1 MVGSSAISMELLQE
15 FQLNSCH
22 VSLFTSICQIPDF
35 CLTPTNP
42 MQLPFFRWYN
52 PNKRCDV
59 RVGSSAISIEQ
70 LREFQESSP
79 EAGEQKR
86 VVSVKEGVIGYIDP
100 RASSEWH
107 VIENAW
113 QNTDIARKADSRMA
127 MNCQSYCYGILH
139 FVSGSHLIL
148 QRNMS
153 FFVSLLLWNHEMFLS
168 NGILTKYFDWTPT
181 RKIKSV
187 LIPEKTWCSLKWQE
201 MTELILSS
209 CTTKLNHTLYS

>member
-1 MVGSSAISMELLQE
+1 MSLPKIDIHLPCGIIQTRDVMWCDVMVGSSAISMELLQE

-59 RVGSSAISIEQ
+59 MVGYLAIYWNSCKN
-70 LREFQESSP
+70 FK
-79 EAGEQKR
+79 KR
-86 VVSVKEGVIGYIDP
+86 VRKSVSKRQVEFVKESVIGYIIP
-100 RASSEWH
+100 RTSSEWH
-107 VIENAW
+107 VIESAW

-139 FVSGSHLIL
+139 FVLGSHLIL
-148 QRNMS
+148 
-153 FFVSLLLWNHEMFLS
+153 
-168 NGILTKYFDWTPT
+168 
-181 RKIKSV
+181 
-187 LIPEKTWCSLKWQE
+187 
-201 MTELILSS
+201 
-209 CTTKLNHTLYS
+209 

>member
-1 MVGSSAISMELLQE
+1 MGGD
-15 FQLNSCH
+15 FR
-22 VSLFTSICQIPDF
+22 LFSWT
-35 CLTPTNP
+35 
-42 MQLPFFRWYN
+42 
-52 PNKRCDV
+52 
-59 RVGSSAISIEQ
+59 
-70 LREFQESSP
+70 
-79 EAGEQKR
+79 
-86 VVSVKEGVIGYIDP
+86 
-100 RASSEWH
+100 
-107 VIENAW
+107 
-113 QNTDIARKADSRMA
+113 IARIKSGSWWSKDELNLWRRLSLVILSWNTLRMTSDR
-127 MNCQSYCYGILH
+127 NCSAKHRYGQSSWSKNGAELSIILSWIFVILH